1 MPAKQ
6 IKLNGEEEREI
17 KRGMVENRRVR
28 MSKEI
33 EKDLQ
38 QRVN

>member
-1 MPAKQ
+1 MAAKQ
-6 IKLNGEEEREI
+6 IKLNGEGEREI

-33 EKDLQ
+33 EQDLQ
-38 QRVN
+38 